1 LKQIL
6 PLLAALIVLI
16 LAGWLLFFKAAPAP
30 QLKNNGVAAP
40 EQPFANQ
47 EPNQANA
54 FTKEDKGQGGVWTQV
69 TLISAKNAAQVNNKP
84 KQFQPDREVAFYIA
98 LNTHT
103 VDLSA
108 YQLDKTAVLTNN
120 LGQKLKPL
128 KWESE
133 GMGHHISGFLIF
145 NRYNDNKDLLKA
157 AKLKLDLGKIA
168 GSKREF
174 TW

>member
-16 LAGWLLFFKAAPAP
+16 LTGWLLFFKAAPAP
-30 QLKNNGVAAP
+30 

-47 EPNQANA
+47 EPSQTSA
-54 FTKEDKGQGGVWTQV
+54 FIKEDKGQGGVWTQV

-84 KQFQPDREVAFYIA
+84 KQFQPEREVAFYVA

-103 VDLSA
+103 VNLSA
-108 YQLDKTAVLTNN
+108 YQLDKTAVLTTN

-145 NRYNDNKDLLKA
+145 NRYNESEDLLKA
-157 AKLKLDLGKIA
+157 SKLKLDLGKIA
-168 GSKREF
+168 GSKRQF